1 MPPLL
6 VDTDRIAHDLD
17 RRPFTVRHQLAAHPA
32 FAIDRIIELA
42 RRLPAD
48 RVEYNAGDLP
58 ITQDPT
64 LTPRNGL
71 SVEETIRRIAEC
83 RSWMVLKRV
92 ETDPEYG
99 RLLDDC
105 LDQIAPFVSGMRTRR
120 GFVFLSSPGSVTPY
134 HIDHEYNFLLQIR
147 GRKTMSIFDR
157 SVVSEEQLERFY
169 RGEHRNLAFSEHHAQ
184 KAHTFELLPGDG
196 VHVPVNAPHYVLNG
210 PEVSVS
216 FSITFRTPAG
226 DRRSM
231 VYVANDRLRRLGLAP
246 RPVGAVPLLDR
257 TKALGYAIYQRAAR
271 RLGRG

>member
-1 MPPLL
+1 MQPLL
-6 VDTDRIAHDLD
+6 VDPDQIARDLD
-17 RRPFTVRHQLAAHPA
+17 RQPFAVRHELAGHPA
-32 FAIDRIIELA
+32 FSLEHLVALA
-42 RRLPAD
+42 RRLPAE

-71 SVEETIRRIAEC
+71 SVEETIQRIAEC

-92 ETDPEYG
+92 ETDPEYAP
-99 RLLDDC
+99 LLDAC
-105 LDQIAPFVSGMRTRR
+105 LDQIAPIVSGMRTRR

-157 SVVSEEQLERFY
+157 SVVTEEQLERFY
-169 RGEHRNLAFSEHHAQ
+169 RGEHRNLVFSEHHAHRS
-184 KAHTFELLPGDG
+184 HTFEIGPGDG

-231 VYVANDRLRRLGLAP
+231 VYVANDRLRHLGLRP
-246 RPVGAVPLLDR
+246 RPVGAAPLVDR